1 MENYFRHALW
11 ATFLLYLSV
20 SYVNTAGLA
29 AHFEPNVW
37 ICNLWA
43 LAVEV
48 GDITL
53 LLGTLKRKAQGKAYG
68 GYLATFLVSLAVS
81 LAANVAEWTNNFIG
95 NNSLYNALHDFSN
108 PWMIPAL
115 LGVTI
120 PALMLATGSMLSD
133 FLIENK
139 IKGQIDPKEKEV
151 PKLDFSIPT
160 QDLIKPVGPLNPSA
174 RERASTDCV
183 SNRSDIQIKPQKNL
197 TDISESP
204 SQISGEFNSESPE
217 NKLRPASLIK
227 PGRKRA
233 GRFKLSY
240 DELFSVSVKEL
251 SERLNVTQK
260 TVYNWRN
267 RAQIEKNGVED
278 QIRSE

>member
-1 MENYFRHALW
+1 MENYFRYALW
-11 ATFLLYLSV
+11 ATFLLYLTV

-48 GDITL
+48 GDVTL
-53 LLGTLKRKAQGKAYG
+53 LLGTLKRKVQGKAYG

-95 NNSLYNALHDFSN
+95 NNTLYHALHDFSN

-139 IKGQIDPKEKEV
+139 INGQIDSKVKEMPEM
-151 PKLDFSIPT
+151 DFSIPT
-160 QDLIKPVGPLNPSA
+160 QDLIKPVVPMNISA
-174 RERASTDCV
+174 GEDASTDWV
-183 SNRSDIQIKPQKNL
+183 NNRSDVRINPQKNL
-197 TDISESP
+197 NDISESP
-204 SQISGEFNSESPE
+204 SQIRGEFNNTSPE
-217 NKLRPASLIK
+217 IQLQAESLSK
-227 PGRKRA
+227 TGRR
-233 GRFKLSY
+233 RSSRSKLSY
-240 DELFSVSVKEL
+240 DDLFSVSVKEL
-251 SERLNVTQK
+251 SERYNVTQK
-260 TVYNWRN
+260 TIYNWRN
-267 RAQIEKNGVED
+267 RAQL
-278 QIRSE
+278 